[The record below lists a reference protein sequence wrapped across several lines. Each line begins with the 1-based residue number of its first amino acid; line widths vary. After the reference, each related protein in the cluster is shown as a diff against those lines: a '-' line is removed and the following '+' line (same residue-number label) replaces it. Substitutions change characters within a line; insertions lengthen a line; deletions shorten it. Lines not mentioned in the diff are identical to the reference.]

1 MKTTINFIFGGLF
14 MLALILTAYY
24 FDLTFT
30 AIHTPEIVKVLP
42 CYQNPIGRLAVKTLN
57 HINR

>member
-1 MKTTINFIFGGLF
+1 MKTIINLILGTLF
-14 MLALILTAYY
+14 FAAFILTAYY